1 MYLILQHAILLYPDV
16 ERGKDVIVKCNEPNC
31 TLTAQCNDFNYKTNT
46 LLADVY
52 LKESDTGRWNRSIRL
67 YNLH

>member
-1 MYLILQHAILLYPDV
+1 
-16 ERGKDVIVKCNEPNC
+16 
-31 TLTAQCNDFNYKTNT
+31 
-46 LLADVY
+46 LADVC